1 MMPPPFRFS
10 LQRILDLR
18 TQQEEQA
25 QAELARAQSEH
36 MVQQHH
42 LERLRQDLDASA
54 WQGGS
59 SEGQG
64 GAELWLWLRYR
75 ERILHD
81 IDATAARVEELARK
95 VERCRAEL
103 VERSKERQ
111 KLEKLRSQRAMR
123 YYEEHRA
130 REQKELDEMAGLY
143 HQKGPL

>member
-18 TQQEEQA
+18 KQQEEQA

-42 LERLRQDLDASA
+42 LERLRRDLDEIALQA
-54 WQGGS
+54 GS
-59 SEGQG
+59 SRAFDS
-64 GAELWLWLRYR
+64 AELWLWLRYR
-75 ERILHD
+75 ERILQD
-81 IDATAARVEELARK
+81 IEATAARVEELARK
-95 VERCRAEL
+95 VERCRAEV

-111 KLEKLRSQRAMR
+111 KLEKLRAQRAMR
-123 YYEEHRA
+123 YYEEQKA